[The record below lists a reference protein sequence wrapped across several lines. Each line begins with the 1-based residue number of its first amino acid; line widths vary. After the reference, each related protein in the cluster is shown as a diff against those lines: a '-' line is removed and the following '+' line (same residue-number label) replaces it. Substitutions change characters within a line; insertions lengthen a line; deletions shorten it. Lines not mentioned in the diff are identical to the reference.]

1 MSDQISDLA
10 RRAVNDALTSAGSAV
25 VGQLVDTTNLSK
37 FKREEARK
45 QKEECKKKKDEDNS
59 NVRARTLSNW
69 TSCSEISGC

>member
-25 VGQLVDTTNLSK
+25 VGQLVDTANLSK

-45 QKEECKKKKDEDNS
+45 QKEEE
-59 NVRARTLSNW
+59 
-69 TSCSEISGC
+69 